1 MCLSKKGENVWFPI
15 QLNFKRLKLKN
26 EKDTKNWLIY
36 SGSFKQIGWSSS
48 VAAVPEANAE
58 GESDVPINLRLALV
72 DTFAKDV
79 D

>member
-1 MCLSKKGENVWFPI
+1 MKK
-15 QLNFKRLKLKN
+15 
-26 EKDTKNWLIY
+26 TKNWLIY

-58 GESDVPINLRLALV
+58 GEGDVPINLRLALV